1 MVAASHVRKIS
12 FSLELGTSCLNSLRM
27 MTRAL
32 FLTTVLRTLRAG
44 SCVKTGNTLGNTVE
58 VAKPSLDIMADVET
72 KTATFS
78 MS

>member
-1 MVAASHVRKIS
+1 
-12 FSLELGTSCLNSLRM
+12 M

-32 FLTTVLRTLRAG
+32 FLTTVLRSLRAA
-44 SCVKTGNTLGNTVE
+44 SCVKTGNTLGNTIE